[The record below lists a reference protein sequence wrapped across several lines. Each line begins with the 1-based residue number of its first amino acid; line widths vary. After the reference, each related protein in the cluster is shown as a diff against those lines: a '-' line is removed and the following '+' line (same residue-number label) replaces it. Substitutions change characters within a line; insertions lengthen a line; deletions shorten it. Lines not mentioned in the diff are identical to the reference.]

1 MANASD
7 RDTDLDPAM
16 KTIML
21 GDQPEAPRP
30 IRSEAGFSI
39 VETVIATSI
48 LLVVLVGLMSAMGM
62 AAALTENEGHLSAR
76 AAEYAQDKMEQLL
89 ALSYSDIASDTT
101 QIPTASANGA
111 GLAAG
116 GSQDPAAPAEKYVDY
131 LDPDGK
137 PLCPCTGTTVPA
149 NWFYKR
155 VWLISTPAGSTNL
168 KQITVTAVVVR
179 SVANK
184 IIPRATVTALRTRIG
199 NE

>member
-1 MANASD
+1 
-7 RDTDLDPAM
+7 M
-16 KTIML
+16 KTLMPA
-21 GDQPEAPRP
+21 DQPEAPRP
-30 IRSEAGFSI
+30 IGSEAGFSI

-116 GSQDPAAPAEKYVDY
+116 GSQDPAAPAAKYVDY

-155 VWLISTPAGSTNL
+155 VWQISTPAGSTNL

-179 SVANK
+179 SVANN